1 MRAEEKEQKLE
12 VWRAE
17 DKEWI
22 DMRLHV
28 STFRKT
34 RSKDR
39 GPRQCMMIPL
49 L

>member
-1 MRAEEKEQKLE
+1 MGCVRAEEKEQELE

-22 DMRLHV
+22 DMRLRV

-39 GPRQCMMIPL
+39 GPR
-49 L
+49 

>member
-1 MRAEEKEQKLE
+1 VRAEEKEQELE

-22 DMRLHV
+22 DMRLRV
-28 STFRKT
+28 STFLKT

-39 GPRQCMMIPL
+39 GPRQRRMIPL